1 LVVDDEAHVRTY
13 VALIMKEIGVADTL
27 MAGDAE
33 TGFALHEQH
42 QVGVIILDLHLPGG
56 TSGLELLKRIRDLDT
71 DVAVI
76 FLSCEAV
83 SSTVMAAVNA
93 GADGYIRK
101 DTPKA
106 EIVRQIREIL
116 ADTEEDEEAE
126 G

>member
-1 LVVDDEAHVRTY
+1 MRTY

-42 QVGVIILDLHLPGG
+42 QPGVIILDLHLPGG

-83 SSTVMAAVNA
+83 SFTVMAAVNA

-101 DTPKA
+101 DTPKE